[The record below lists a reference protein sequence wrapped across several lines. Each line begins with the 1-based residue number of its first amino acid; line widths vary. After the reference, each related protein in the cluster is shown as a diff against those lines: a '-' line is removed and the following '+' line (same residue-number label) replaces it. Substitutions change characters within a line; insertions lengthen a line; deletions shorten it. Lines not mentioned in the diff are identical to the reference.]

1 VWTYNRHQ
9 TTSLVVL
16 MLCQTRSLLPTDRE
30 LLMPRQRM
38 YSSNAERQAAYR
50 DRLNQ
55 RQALAESGQ
64 MFARLAELEAALAAM
79 TRRAQTAEQRAARA
93 EAQNAELR
101 DTNNRRDAT
110 PVARPDRT
118 PAGPKGRDQVRLFA
132 ALQHIAELEDTIAE
146 LQQQLSVAKPPA
158 TRAPGANRAARL
170 AAERDQR
177 RRH

>member
-64 MFARLAELEAALAAM
+64 MFC
-79 TRRAQTAEQRAARA
+79 
-93 EAQNAELR
+93 
-101 DTNNRRDAT
+101 
-110 PVARPDRT
+110 
-118 PAGPKGRDQVRLFA
+118 
-132 ALQHIAELEDTIAE
+132 
-146 LQQQLSVAKPPA
+146 
-158 TRAPGANRAARL
+158 
-170 AAERDQR
+170 
-177 RRH
+177 